1 MFAIIQNNIIA
12 LLVPAGT
19 AFEWDSIQY
28 PANWCNLSSPE
39 EKAAIGMVDVV
50 YGSQPSDVYYW
61 ISQDAPVYADGVVT
75 INYTATP
82 KDLEGLKKQA
92 VANIKAAAASLLAQS
107 DWMVTRAFE
116 TSTTVDP
123 KWSAY
128 RAGVRDA
135 SNKAEAV
142 VMAATSIDELI
153 AAIVVDF
160 GNDPNYVEP
169 VPIKATSSKER

>member
-1 MFAIIQNNIIA
+1 MIFKLPSGKRI
-12 LLVPAGT
+12 GYGE
-19 AFEWDSIQY
+19 AFTIGNTQY
-28 PANWCNLSSPE
+28 PGNWLSLVTRE
-39 EKAAIGMVDVV
+39 ERAAIGITEIVE
-50 YGSQPSDVYYW
+50 QPRPDDRYYW
-61 ISQDAPVYADGVVT
+61 VSQNDDGSF
-75 INYTATP
+75 TATP
-82 KDLEGLKKQA
+82 KDLDGLKTQA
-92 VANIKAAAASLLAQS
+92 VVNIKLNAAALLAQS

-123 KWSAY
+123 KWSEY

-153 AAIVVDF
+153 AATVVDF

-169 VPIKATSSKER
+169 APMKSDASKER

>member
-1 MFAIIQNNIIA
+1 MFKLPSGKRI
-12 LLVPAGT
+12 GYGE
-19 AFEWDSIQY
+19 AFTVGDTQY
-28 PANWCNLSSPE
+28 PGNWLSLVTRE
-39 EKAAIGMVDVV
+39 ERAAIGITEIVEQPRPDDRYHWVSQNDD
-50 YGSQPSDVYYW
+50 GSF
-61 ISQDAPVYADGVVT
+61 
-75 INYTATP
+75 TATP
-82 KDLEGLKKQA
+82 KDLDDLKKQA

-128 RAGVRDA
+128 RVGVRDA
-135 SNKAEAV
+135 SNKAEAA

-153 AAIVVDF
+153 AASVVDF

-169 VPIKATSSKER
+169 APMKATSSRER

>member
-1 MFAIIQNNIIA
+1 MFKLPSGKRI
-12 LLVPAGT
+12 GYGE
-19 AFEWDSIQY
+19 AFTVGDTQY
-28 PANWCNLSSPE
+28 PGNWLSLVTRE
-39 EKAAIGMVDVV
+39 ERAAIGVTEIVEQPRPDDRYHWVSQNDD
-50 YGSQPSDVYYW
+50 GS
-61 ISQDAPVYADGVVT
+61 
-75 INYTATP
+75 YTATP

-116 TSTTVDP
+116 TSTTVDS
-123 KWSAY
+123 KWSEY

-153 AAIVVDF
+153 AATVVDF

-169 VPIKATSSKER
+169 TPMKSDASKER